1 MQSALTVKYIA
12 VGVFIGLICR
22 YFANLSGIGLVV
34 DGTETML
41 IATNKLSLTVINVKI
56 RYKMLRESL

>member
-1 MQSALTVKYIA
+1 MQSALTVIYIA

-41 IATNKLSLTVINVKI
+41 IATNKLSLRPGANV
-56 RYKMLRESL
+56 ES